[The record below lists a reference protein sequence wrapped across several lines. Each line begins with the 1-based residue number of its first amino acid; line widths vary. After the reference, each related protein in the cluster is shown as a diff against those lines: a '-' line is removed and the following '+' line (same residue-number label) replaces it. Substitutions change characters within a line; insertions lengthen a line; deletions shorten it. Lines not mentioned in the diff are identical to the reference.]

1 MLLCCQNAFNELYFF
16 VEKWNFNTFF
26 FCRINA
32 VVSRKSVSI
41 YYIRSNK
48 SNYIIMSVRE
58 TSSLRKYKSRENV
71 SKSRCVIKYAPKHY
85 SRVSQVFYMAAPN
98 AIIYGNMFKYTQK
111 TLISL
116 YINALNSNILCSL
129 RSQCFGRNV

>member
-1 MLLCCQNAFNELYFF
+1 
-16 VEKWNFNTFF
+16 
-26 FCRINA
+26 
-32 VVSRKSVSI
+32 
-41 YYIRSNK
+41 
-48 SNYIIMSVRE
+48 MSVRE

-111 TLISL
+111 N
-116 YINALNSNILCSL
+116 INAMNSNKLCSL
-129 RSQCFGRNV
+129 RS